1 LKLCGALC
9 SATGGGLEQELCPMV
24 KRIFDITVA
33 LIGLIILAPIFVV
46 IAILIKLD
54 SPGPVFF
61 KGKRVGQYG
70 KTFYILKFRSMVPDA
85 PQMGPDITCKDD
97 PRITRIG
104 RFLRKTK
111 LDELP
116 SLVNVLKGEMS
127 LVGPRPE
134 SPSWVECYTDRH
146 RAVLTAKPGITGLA
160 QIKYRN
166 EEALLK
172 SANLETEYPR
182 IMNDK
187 LNIDL
192 GYMESRSFLLDVRV
206 LLETIVVLF
215 NRT

>member
-1 LKLCGALC
+1 
-9 SATGGGLEQELCPMV
+9 MI
-24 KRIFDITVA
+24 KRTLDITVA
-33 LIGLIILAPIFVV
+33 LISLIILAPIFVV
-46 IAILIKLD
+46 IAILIRLD

-61 KGKRVGQYG
+61 RGKRVGQHG
-70 KTFYILKFRSMVPDA
+70 KTFHILKFRSMVPDA
-85 PQMGPDITCKDD
+85 PQKGAAITCKDD

-104 RFLRKTK
+104 RVLRKTK

-134 SPSWVECYTDRH
+134 SPSWVERYTPRQQ
-146 RAVLTAKPGITGLA
+146 AVLAVRPGITGLA

-166 EEALLK
+166 EETLLNI
-172 SANLETEYPR
+172 ANLETEYPR

-192 GYMESRSFLLDVRV
+192 GYMENRSFVLDVCI
-206 LLETIVVLF
+206 LLGTVAALL
-215 NRT
+215 RS

>member
-1 LKLCGALC
+1 
-9 SATGGGLEQELCPMV
+9 MV
-24 KRIFDITVA
+24 KRILDITIS
-33 LIGLIILAPIFVV
+33 LIGLIVLAPIFAV

-70 KTFYILKFRSMVPDA
+70 KTFYILKFRSMIPDA
-85 PQMGPDITCKDD
+85 PRRGAAITCKDD
-97 PRITRIG
+97 PRITGIG
-104 RFLRKTK
+104 RLLRKTK

-134 SPSWVECYTDRH
+134 APAWVERYTPQQ
-146 RAVLTAKPGITGLA
+146 RAVLTVKPGITGLA

-166 EEALLK
+166 EEALLS
-172 SANLETEYPR
+172 SANLEIEYPK

-192 GYMESRSFLLDVRV
+192 GYVKNRSFILDMRILLGTAVA
-206 LLETIVVLF
+206 LF
-215 NRT
+215 RWA

>member
-1 LKLCGALC
+1 MA
-9 SATGGGLEQELCPMV
+9 

-33 LIGLIILAPIFVV
+33 LIGLIILAPILVV

-61 KGKRVGQYG
+61 KGERVGEHG
-70 KTFYILKFRSMVPDA
+70 KIFHILKFRSMVPDA
-85 PQMGPDITCKDD
+85 PQKGAAITCKDD

-104 RFLRKTK
+104 RILRKTK

-134 SPSWVECYTDRH
+134 APVWVERYTPQQRF
-146 RAVLTAKPGITGLA
+146 VLTLKPGITGSA

-166 EEALLK
+166 EEALL
-172 SANLETEYPR
+172 SGVSLEAEYPK

-192 GYMESRSFLLDVRV
+192 DYVENHSFILDTRILMETTAALVRRS
-206 LLETIVVLF
+206 
-215 NRT
+215 